1 MYYAAVAKNNTRMHC
16 IGAAT
21 SSDVAG
27 PYLPLDEAIVCD
39 FHAGGVIDPAFVFDP
54 HANKSYLVYKNDG
67 NSIGVGGA
75 CSNTGWP
82 NTPTP
87 LMAMEIS
94 SQDLTTPVDKP
105 FKLLSNLEVDGPNI
119 EAPMLWLYNYH
130 DEQFDSNLFMYHL
143 TFSSGCFADGSYH
156 IEHVLCHS
164 NWLDDCDWGS
174 LRGVDHGASNV
185 SVWSRTLLET
195 GWTSAKLYAPGGPS
209 LNGRQLGAKEGT
221 LAGDVDKE
229 YMIFHGDVNMA
240 YFEHP
245 EVMSLEERI
254 RNGWDR
260 RRGMFVAKLKY
271 DGQSDMLV
279 VDSIVE
285 PLRSR
290 NNTAP

>member
-21 SSDVAG
+21 SVDVEG
-27 PYLPLDEAIVCD
+27 PYTPLDEAIVCD
-39 FHAGGVIDPAFVFDP
+39 FHAGGVIDPALVYDP
-54 HANKSYLVYKNDG
+54 RLGAPYLLYKNDG

-87 LMAMEIS
+87 LMAMEMS
-94 SQDLTTPVDKP
+94 PQDLTTPVGKP

-119 EAPMLWLYNYH
+119 EAPMLWTYVYH
-130 DEQFDSNLFMYHL
+130 DDLFNTDLFMYHL
-143 TFSSGCFADGSYH
+143 SFSSGCFADGSYH
-156 IEHVLCHS
+156 VEHVLCRAQQLS
-164 NWLDDCDWGS
+164 DCKWGQ
-174 LRGVDHGASNV
+174 LRGPDTGANNV
-185 SVWSRTLLET
+185 SIWSRTLLET
-195 GWTSAKLYAPGGPS
+195 GWTPAKLYAPGGPS
-209 LNGRQLGAKEGT
+209 LNGRQLGSMEGT

-245 EVMSLEERI
+245 EVISQEERV

-260 RRGMFVAKLKY
+260 RRGMFVAELKY
-271 DGQSDMLV
+271 GGQSDMLV
-279 VDSIVE
+279 VNSIVE
-285 PLRSR
+285 PLRPR
-290 NNTAP
+290 NTTAQ